1 MPRACR
7 VSNAPGTGFIG
18 ATLDPRGAWLTLV
31 ALARVLRR
39 ISDAHVP
46 VPSPRQVP
54 VIAPRPKSRARSRR
68 TALALF
74 CFLLAATPLAL
85 AASAQGPPAAV
96 RVDAVQSETL
106 TNRRPVT
113 GDLRAANRGL
123 VATREKGLVV
133 QLSVQA
139 GQRVES
145 GAVLAQLDATQL
157 ELDLEVRHAERA
169 PAEATVRERRAD
181 LERAENDL
189 ASLETL
195 VERKAANPKELVDAR
210 SAVAAATARLS
221 AGEALL
227 IVIDAQTRKLQQ
239 RIADMTIRAPFGGTV
254 VSKLTEVGEWVAE
267 GSPVVELLSTDEL
280 EVWLEVPQDLFAA
293 TTASQHP
300 IEIRVGAEGAGFAL
314 TSYRVI
320 PDVDVR
326 GRAFRIVGEASKE
339 LPLAAG
345 MSVTASVPTGEQR
358 EMLTVHR
365 DAILRNQVGAFVYG
379 VIPGGEGQPSK
390 AAPMDVEVLFQTPT
404 RAVVRSSS
412 LRPGMQV
419 VIEGNE
425 RLYPMAP
432 IQPIVAGDAPK
443 SGGTQGGQD
452 AGGPR

>member
-1 MPRACR
+1 M
-7 VSNAPGTGFIG
+7 
-18 ATLDPRGAWLTLV
+18 
-31 ALARVLRR
+31 
-39 ISDAHVP
+39 
-46 VPSPRQVP
+46 
-54 VIAPRPKSRARSRR
+54 IAPRSSPFAKLRRSS
-68 TALALF
+68 LALF
-74 CFLLAATPLAL
+74 CFAFIAAPLVFAAAL
-85 AASAQGPPAAV
+85 QGPPAAV
-96 RVDAVQSETL
+96 RVDAVQSEQL

-145 GAVLAQLDATQL
+145 GAVLAQLDSTQL

-189 ASLETL
+189 ASLQAL
-195 VERKAANPKELVDAR
+195 VERKAANPKELVDAH

-227 IVIDAQTRKLQQ
+227 IVIDAQTRKLRQ

-254 VSKLTEVGEWVAE
+254 VRKLTEVGEWVAE

-293 TTASQHP
+293 TSAAQNP
-300 IEIRVGAEGAGFAL
+300 IEIRVGSEGAGFAL
-314 TSYRVI
+314 TEYRVI

-326 GRAFRIVGEASKE
+326 ARAFRIVGAASKD

-345 MSVTASVPTGEQR
+345 MSVTAMVPTGEQR

-365 DAILRNQVGAFVYG
+365 DAILRNQVSAFVYG
-379 VIPGGEGQPSK
+379 VIPGAEGQPAQ
-390 AAPMDVEVLFQTPT
+390 AAPMDVEVLFQTTT

-432 IQPIVAGDAPK
+432 ILPTVAGGVPQGD
-443 SGGTQGGQD
+443 GGEGGQD
-452 AGGPR
+452 AGGSR